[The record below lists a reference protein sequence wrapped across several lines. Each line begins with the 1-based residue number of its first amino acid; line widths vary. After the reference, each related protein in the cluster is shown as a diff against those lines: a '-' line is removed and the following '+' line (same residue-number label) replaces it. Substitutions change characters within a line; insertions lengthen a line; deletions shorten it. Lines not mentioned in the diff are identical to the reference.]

1 MMHTGRRRGWSMA
14 LAVVVLKFFFG
25 VLSVFVSF
33 LSSLC
38 VRRISMP
45 WRWRM
50 TRET

>member
-1 MMHTGRRRGWSMA
+1 MMHTGRTRGWSMA
-14 LAVVVLKFFFG
+14 LAVVVLIFFG

>member
-1 MMHTGRRRGWSMA
+1 MMHTGRRRGCSI
-14 LAVVVLKFFFG
+14 KFFFG